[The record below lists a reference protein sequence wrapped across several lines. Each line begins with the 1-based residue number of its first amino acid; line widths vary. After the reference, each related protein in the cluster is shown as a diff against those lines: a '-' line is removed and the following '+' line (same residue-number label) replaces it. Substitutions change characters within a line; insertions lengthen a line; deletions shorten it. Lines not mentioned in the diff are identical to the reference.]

1 MNIKILT
8 VGTRGDVQPFVAL
21 GRELR
26 RRGHE
31 VTICTGENFKAIV
44 EGYGVSFSPV
54 RVDYLKL
61 TQSEEGQKMM
71 NGNPL
76 AVLKNMKTLVYP
88 LMEQMLEDLWE
99 AAQDA
104 EVLIYHPKAFGGYDI
119 TEKLQIPVFAAH
131 PIPVIAPTGLFTNPA
146 LPVSASI
153 GWINQLSFR
162 MNRLFMAAFFSIIN
176 RWRQDTLGLTT
187 KRTLLSDDLKIKGK
201 QIPVLYGCSPR
212 VIPYDPTW
220 KDQVSMSGFWF
231 LEEEEGW
238 KPSAEVLQFLE
249 EGPPPLAISFSSMP
263 LKDPNRVREMLVEAL
278 EKTNQRGVLMT
289 GWSGMESSP
298 LSPRIFTI
306 NALPHTWLFPR
317 TCGVIHHGGAGT
329 TAAVLKS
336 GKPMIICPFSA
347 DQPFW
352 AKRMKELGIATSPL
366 KEKEMS
372 VESFVHRIQEL
383 TSNPLLSRKAAMLAN
398 DLNRETA
405 LEDTA
410 QFIEKKVERW
420 RERG

>member
-1 MNIKILT
+1 MNINILT

-31 VTICTGENFKAIV
+31 VTICTGENFKALV
-44 EGYGVSFSPV
+44 EGYGVSYSPV
-54 RVDYLKL
+54 RVDYLRL

-71 NGNPL
+71 SGNPL
-76 AVLKNMKTLVYP
+76 VVLKNMKTLVYP
-88 LMEQMLEDLWE
+88 LMQQMLEDSWE
-99 AAQDA
+99 ASQDA

-119 TEKLQIPVFAAH
+119 AEKLQIPVFAAH

-153 GWINQLSFR
+153 SWINQLSFK
-162 MNRLFMAAFFSIIN
+162 MNRLFMAAFFRMIN
-176 RWRQDTLGLTT
+176 RWRLDTLGLTT
-187 KRTLLSDDLKIKGK
+187 KRTLLSDDLRIKGK
-201 QIPVLYGCSPR
+201 RIPVLYGCSPR
-212 VIPYDPTW
+212 VIPYDPSW
-220 KDQVSMSGFWF
+220 EDQVSMSGFWF

-238 KPSAEVLQFLE
+238 KPSADLLQFLE

-263 LKDPNRVREMLVEAL
+263 LKDPNRVQEMLVEAL
-278 EKTNQRGVLMT
+278 EKTNQRGILIT
-289 GWSGMESSP
+289 GWSGMRSSP
-298 LSPRIFTI
+298 LSSHILTVD
-306 NALPHTWLFPR
+306 ALPHTWLFPK

-329 TAAVLKS
+329 TAAVLKA

-352 AKRMKELGIATSPL
+352 AKRMKELGVATSPL
-366 KEKEMS
+366 REKKMS
-372 VESFVHRIQEL
+372 VETFVIRIQEL
-383 TSNPLLSRKAAMLAN
+383 TSSPVLRTNAARLAH
-398 DLNRETA
+398 DLNRESGLETTA
-405 LEDTA
+405 R
-410 QFIEKKVERW
+410 FIEEKIKQW